1 MNTNFMKLRDIMRT
15 QNVTYYLVPSEDPH
29 QSEYVDDHFK
39 CRQYISGFTGSAG
52 TFLAGSNEGWLW
64 TDGRYFTQA
73 EQQISSD
80 ITLMK
85 QGVYGVPTT
94 LQFLE
99 QNLHPNDVLGTNGLM
114 ISASY

>member
-52 TFLAGSNEGWLW
+52 FWSKI
-64 TDGRYFTQA
+64 FTQ
-73 EQQISSD
+73 
-80 ITLMK
+80 MM
-85 QGVYGVPTT
+85 
-94 LQFLE
+94 FLE
-99 QNLHPNDVLGTNGLM
+99 QAGLLSLLPTERKLRNFPKNVALIFVLIYIL
-114 ISASY
+114 

>member
-64 TDGRYFTQA
+64 TVILRKPNNRFLL
-73 EQQISSD
+73 IS
-80 ITLMK
+80 L
-85 QGVYGVPTT
+85 
-94 LQFLE
+94 
-99 QNLHPNDVLGTNGLM
+99 
-114 ISASY
+114 

>member
-15 QNVTYYLVPSEDPH
+15 HNVTYYLVPSEDPH

-52 TFLAGSNEGWLW
+52 TFLAGPNEGWLW

-85 QGVYGVPTT
+85 QGVYGV
-94 LQFLE
+94 LQLFSFWSKIFTQMMFLE
-99 QNLHPNDVLGTNGLM
+99 QTGL
-114 ISASY
+114 